1 MGDLMRLRLEI
12 LSRLQKEG
20 VLELNRE
27 LQWPD
32 VPSRIAVISAP
43 ERPATRDF
51 IHQLYTKPPSSAFCP
66 PAFIRR

>member
-20 VLELNRE
+20 VLELNRD

-43 ERPATRDF
+43 ERPATA
-51 IHQLYTKPPSSAFCP
+51 ISSISSTPTAVICVLP